1 MKIFDIL
8 RSDDPRYKGHLWFFL
23 ASYFFVLF
31 NYPLVRAASTTM
43 FFEVFGAKSSPTAW
57 LWSVFF
63 LIISIFLCN
72 KYQSRHNVQ
81 KVFLWASIF
90 TTLVFGVSILGYISG
105 VKSLTFASF
114 IWKEIYI
121 VIQIHLLLGYANN
134 YFKKEE
140 FKSVIGLVGGVGS
153 LGGVLGGLLTSFI
166 SSNWGTVHVAWFSL
180 SFLFIPALLFL
191 KTPNLKKLED
201 IKKAVSPLASLKT
214 HDIRTYVFLI
224 CLIVLFTQAII
235 NIADFKFNLVFEAAI
250 QDSADRT
257 AYLGHVYTWTNG
269 LTFVFQF
276 LLVPYIL
283 PRISERTLHLFIPF
297 SYLVLALSLIFTGS
311 QMLLPVA
318 AFYIYL
324 KASDYSLFSGGKEL
338 LYQPLEQE
346 QKYGAKYLTDMFV
359 YRAGKALIAAVLIYI
374 QSPFILNM
382 MMISF
387 LVVWLILVIKL
398 FGIHRKLFS

>member
-8 RSDDPRYKGHLWFFL
+8 KSDDPRFKGHLWFFL
-23 ASYFFVLF
+23 ASYFLVLF
-31 NYPLVRAASTTM
+31 NYPMVRAASTTM

-57 LWSVFF
+57 LWAVLF
-63 LIISIFLCN
+63 LIVSIFVCN
-72 KYQSRHNVQ
+72 KYQARHNVQ
-81 KVFLWASIF
+81 KVFLWASVF
-90 TTLVFGVSILGYISG
+90 TTLVFGVSVFGYASG
-105 VKSLTFASF
+105 IKSLTFASF

-121 VIQIHLLLGYANN
+121 VIQIHLILGYANN
-134 YFKKEE
+134 YFRKDE
-140 FKSVIGLVGGVGS
+140 FKSVVGLVGAVGS
-153 LGGVLGGLLTSFI
+153 IGGILGGLATSYI
-166 SSNWGTVHVAWFSL
+166 SKNWGTTNVAWFSL
-180 SFLFIPALLFL
+180 FFIFAPALTFL

-214 HDIRTYVFLI
+214 HDIRMYVLLI
-224 CLIVLFTQAII
+224 GAIVLLTQFII
-235 NIADFKFNLVFEAAI
+235 NIADFKFNMAFEAAI
-250 QDSADRT
+250 PDSSSRT
-257 AYLGHVYTWTNG
+257 GYLGYVYTWTNAV
-269 LTFVFQF
+269 TFLLQF
-276 LLVPYIL
+276 LFMPYVL

-297 SYLVLALSLIFTGS
+297 SYLVLALSLIFTGA
-311 QMLLPVA
+311 QMLLPVS

-374 QSPFILNM
+374 QSPVILNM
-382 MMISF
+382 MMITF
-387 LVVWLILVIKL
+387 LLVWLILVIKL